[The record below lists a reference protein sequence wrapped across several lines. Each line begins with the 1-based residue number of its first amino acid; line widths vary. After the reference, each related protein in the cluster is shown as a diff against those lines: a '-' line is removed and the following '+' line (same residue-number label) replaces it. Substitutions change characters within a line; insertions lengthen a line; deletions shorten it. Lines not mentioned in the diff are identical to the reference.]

1 MSKKNN
7 KNNDKKMKVAQSAE
21 NQTENN
27 DSKNVED
34 TGSESI
40 RSETNNKIITSTSEG
55 DDSNKENNIDST
67 AKPEKVKK
75 SYLGQIILFAVLATF
90 IAPVLL
96 GGGGGNAVLRIG
108 NSYIQENEI
117 KRANL
122 LAQQDFEYPEF
133 FYWFFF
139 LREDAFYFNDGVYA
153 NLGRSPFG
161 GTSGIFGLT
170 ATKEQ
175 VDEYIAQN
183 PLFMQNGKF
192 DQDQYREML
201 KRIGATDSI
210 YRAEIAN
217 WIATKPLFYLMLK
230 LLPEQFYKGIDLDAY
245 VNKIVKAFT
254 QKRAGSYSLA
264 DVDSDQLKEPSA
276 EDMKDYYTTHT
287 NEFEQS
293 AQAEVLGVRF
303 DNISD
308 TDLKALIEELRAGV
322 SYKDAGKHLT
332 RTVFRG
338 VMRDNRLYSG
348 DNLSESFAM
357 KVSGEAKPKNLNK
370 LSLHHDT
377 GSQTYYVYIISD
389 YIAPTLKKFEE
400 VQDELKDKVI
410 LKQKLELVKQGK
422 AKLGASESFAVELKD
437 VLPAQY
443 PNYRAKDRK
452 QLTELVEKAGW
463 EIFKMSTKL
472 DQKAT
477 ISATSSIIVNDKV
490 YVVKLTGISEQA
502 LDSQTMDNIKKAVK
516 QSILG
521 DILGV
526 YVESIARSHGV
537 EQY

>member
-7 KNNDKKMKVAQSAE
+7 KNNEKNIKVDQSANIE
-21 NQTENN
+21 TENTAVN
-27 DSKNVED
+27 D
-34 TGSESI
+34 T
-40 RSETNNKIITSTSEG
+40 ETNNAKINNAKINNEIITNSSG
-55 DDSNKENNIDST
+55 DKSSNQEDNTDSS
-67 AKPEKVKK
+67 AKPEKAKK

-139 LREDAFYFNDGVYA
+139 LREDAFYFNDGIYA

-161 GTSGIFGLT
+161 GISGIFGLT

-175 VDEYIAQN
+175 VDEHIAQN

-201 KRIGATDSI
+201 KRIGATDAV
-210 YRAEIAN
+210 YRSEIAN
-217 WIATKPLFYLMLK
+217 WIATKSLFYLMLK
-230 LLPEQFYKGIDLDAY
+230 LLPEQFYKGVNLDAY
-245 VNKIVKAFT
+245 VNKIAKAFT
-254 QKRAGSYSLA
+254 QKRTGSYSLA
-264 DVDSDQLKEPSA
+264 NIDSDLIKEPTT

-322 SYKDAGKHLT
+322 SYKDAGKHLQ
-332 RTVFRG
+332 RTIFRG

-357 KVSGEAKPKNLNK
+357 KVASEAKPKNLNK

-377 GSQTYYVYIISD
+377 DSQTYYVYLISD
-389 YIAPTLKKFEE
+389 YIAPSLKKFED
-400 VQDELKDKVI
+400 VQDELKEKVI
-410 LKQKLELVKQGK
+410 LKQKLELVKEGK

-443 PNYRAKDRK
+443 PNYRGKDK
-452 QLTELVEKAGW
+452 KPLTELVERAGW

-472 DQKAT
+472 DQK
-477 ISATSSIIVNDKV
+477 ATSSIIVNDKV

-502 LDSQTMDNIKKAVK
+502 LDSQTMDNIKKAIK

-526 YVESIARSHGV
+526 YVESIARSYGV